1 MKRIDRTAPYCARPR
16 SRLDLVPPCLGVLG
30 HGGDG
35 ACFVHLPRCPPAR
48 SRRRPL
54 PRPVARVRKNVT
66 HPMLLLDIQLS
77 TEGHYRFFARG
88 VRRAESPE
96 RESVFHGGSTDDTWT
111 QLDTHTRARSR
122 QRHGPRASGSATPT
136 AITHRR
142 SRAPGRGVFGTGRH
156 SHRDTHAQTH
166 TESHMSLTVTFSV
179 LFVRSRGVSRSI
191 PVTRRGDVLCCT
203 PSTSRNMVRAAQASP
218 DSVGFG

>member
-96 RESVFHGGSTDDTWT
+96 RESVFHGGSRHVDTARHS
-111 QLDTHTRARSR
+111 HTRAVPPAPRPTRQR
-122 QRHGPRASGSATPT
+122 QRHAHGHHPQTQQGPRAGSFRDGETQSQRHT
-136 AITHRR
+136 RTDTHREPHEPHCHFQCALCAQ
-142 SRAPGRGVFGTGRH
+142 SRRV
-156 SHRDTHAQTH
+156 
-166 TESHMSLTVTFSV
+166 
-179 LFVRSRGVSRSI
+179 
-191 PVTRRGDVLCCT
+191 
-203 PSTSRNMVRAAQASP
+203 
-218 DSVGFG
+218 

>member
-35 ACFVHLPRCPPAR
+35 ACFEHLPRCPPAR

-96 RESVFHGGSTDDTWT
+96 RESVFHGGSTRGHSSTLTHARGPASATAHAPAAAPRPRPSPTDAAGPQGGEFSGRGDTVT
-111 QLDTHTRARSR
+111 ETHTHRHTQRA
-122 QRHGPRASGSATPT
+122 T
-136 AITHRR
+136 
-142 SRAPGRGVFGTGRH
+142 
-156 SHRDTHAQTH
+156 
-166 TESHMSLTVTFSV
+166 
-179 LFVRSRGVSRSI
+179 
-191 PVTRRGDVLCCT
+191 
-203 PSTSRNMVRAAQASP
+203 
-218 DSVGFG
+218 